1 MAATERLV
9 CACAR
14 YAQRERESFREI
26 SRSWLRDR
34 RTSSWEARVVKSGF
48 TKFWLTTLEDW
59 TRLAADLLRRWKLP
73 EHRGEVEDM
82 RQELA
87 IGALK
92 ALRRY
97 APHHGVDL
105 PAFVVWN
112 ALAAAKKKLHK
123 LRGAVLSG
131 NSGKNPNRI
140 EVVFGSLR
148 VSTEREDS
156 TVDAAVDALM
166 YARGLVAPAPQ
177 EVTVDREERLEQ
189 VRGACENGVEEIV
202 VEVTFEGFGLDE
214 GARRLYEDP
223 DMCLAYRVGC
233 EPDARRLVGRAA
245 AELTAWFEEELVA

>member
-156 TVDAAVDALM
+156 TVDAAVDA
-166 YARGLVAPAPQ
+166 ARAAFPAWPMSSTRPPSPVPKSWSRRVPTRRHWPASRPAP
-177 EVTVDREERLEQ
+177 RSS
-189 VRGACENGVEEIV
+189 
-202 VEVTFEGFGLDE
+202 
-214 GARRLYEDP
+214 
-223 DMCLAYRVGC
+223 
-233 EPDARRLVGRAA
+233 
-245 AELTAWFEEELVA
+245 